1 MGPGFFLALL
11 NIQKFSFKMI
21 PPFEIQRDEE
31 NELIVVEFHAGQDSY
46 QMRMQCIEH
55 MQAANKDANYSRL
68 IIDLRKISRPMELIN
83 QFTIGEKVVNSQLQS
98 MKTAV
103 IHNESGAN
111 PNDVITL
118 VSGNRGRLIK
128 NFLDKTEAIEWLKS

>member
-1 MGPGFFLALL
+1 
-11 NIQKFSFKMI
+11 MI
-21 PPFEIQRDEE
+21 PPFEIQIDEE
-31 NELIVVEFHAGQDSY
+31 NELIVVEFSAGKDSY

-55 MQAANKDANYSRL
+55 MQAANKDTNYSRL
-68 IIDLRKISRPMELIN
+68 IIDLRKIIRPMELIN
-83 QFTIGEKVVNSQLQS
+83 QFTIGEKVVNSQLHS

-103 IHNESGAN
+103 IHNVSGGN

>member
-1 MGPGFFLALL
+1 MGPGFFLPLL
-11 NIQKFSFKMI
+11 HIQKFIFDMI
-21 PPFEIQRDEE
+21 PPFEIQIDEE

-46 QMRMQCIEH
+46 QIRMQCIEH
-55 MQAANKDANYSRL
+55 MEAANKGANYSRL
-68 IIDLRKISRPMELIN
+68 IIDLRKIIRPMELIN

-103 IHNESGAN
+103 IHNVSGGN

>member
-1 MGPGFFLALL
+1 
-11 NIQKFSFKMI
+11 
-21 PPFEIQRDEE
+21 
-31 NELIVVEFHAGQDSY
+31 
-46 QMRMQCIEH
+46 
-55 MQAANKDANYSRL
+55 
-68 IIDLRKISRPMELIN
+68 
-83 QFTIGEKVVNSQLQS
+83 

-103 IHNESGAN
+103 IHNVSGGN

>member
-1 MGPGFFLALL
+1 
-11 NIQKFSFKMI
+11 MI
-21 PPFEIQRDEE
+21 PPFEIQIDEE
-31 NELIVVEFHAGQDSY
+31 NELIVVEFNAGQDSY

-55 MQAANKDANYSRL
+55 MEAANKGANYSRL
-68 IIDLRKISRPMELIN
+68 IIDLRKIIRPMELIN

-103 IHNESGAN
+103 IHNESGTN

>member
-1 MGPGFFLALL
+1 
-11 NIQKFSFKMI
+11 MI

-46 QMRMQCIEH
+46 QMRMKCIEH
-55 MQAANKDANYSRL
+55 MQAANKDVNYSRL
-68 IIDLRKISRPMELIN
+68 INDLRKISRPMELIN